1 MKNLIRIAS
10 LVLVVAMVAVLF
22 TSCGNTLKGTYKSEE
37 VFGSYVEYSFE
48 TDGSVTV
55 KGSAFGLGAE
65 IEGTYELGKNEEGES
80 IITFTFGEEGT
91 KYAGEHSFLKG
102 KDSNKGDY
110 IEIDGV
116 KYFKQ
121 D

>member
-10 LVLVVAMVAVLF
+10 LVLVVAMVAVLL
-22 TSCGNTLKGTYKSEE
+22 TSCGNTLKGTYKAGDTLSA
-37 VFGSYVEYSFE
+37 EYTFE
-48 TDGSVTV
+48 TDGSVVV
-55 KGSAFGLGAE
+55 KRTMGPISYTY
-65 IEGTYELGKNEEGES
+65 EGTYELGENEEGES
-80 IITFTFGEEGT
+80 IITFTFGEDGSE
-91 KYAGEHSFLKG
+91 YAGVHSFLKG